1 MLPLFD
7 AARNGHTEIVALLLE
22 YRADVNLADSVSCHS
37 ACPLQAQ
44 EVHGAGA
51 APDERAAAGAVAFR
65 EAAPK
70 QAALAPNVQTCAVH
84 GRGSVLHLE
93 RSTPCWSGQDA
104 AMAQLVFP
112 CTFRAFLEE
121 VVPQDLSPP
130 QLLM

>member
-22 YRADVNLADSVSCHS
+22 HRADVNLADSVSCHS

-84 GRGSVLHLE
+84 GRGTLRYAGGQHGADG
-93 RSTPCWSGQDA
+93 SGRVGKHGGCEDA
-104 AMAQLVFP
+104 TGA
-112 CTFRAFLEE
+112 RR
-121 VVPQDLSPP
+121 
-130 QLLM
+130 